1 MVSNTHGAAAAS
13 LYETDF
19 VQWAQDQAAE
29 LRRLQRDGAIGS
41 LDLPNLAEEIE
52 GLARAERRE
61 LANRIRTIIEHL
73 IKLQASQVA
82 EPRAGRE
89 ETIDRS
95 RIEIDGLL
103 SDNTSLRREL
113 DPMIRD
119 QTSPAA
125 RLAASSFKGHGEP
138 PRPFG
143 ALRFTREQVLGRP
156 PSLIPS
162 SERPVGA
169 RAFPH

>member
-1 MVSNTHGAAAAS
+1 MVSSTNRVAAAS

-29 LRRLQRDGAIGS
+29 LRRLERDGPVGS

-73 IKLQASQVA
+73 IKLQASRA
-82 EPRAGRE
+82 AAPRAGWE

-95 RIEIDGLL
+95 RIEIEGLL
-103 SDNTSLRREL
+103 SDNPSLRREL

-125 RLAASSFKGHGEP
+125 RLAASNLKRHGEP
-138 PRPFG
+138 PRPVG
-143 ALRFTREQVLGRP
+143 ALRYTKEQVLGRP
-156 PSLIPS
+156 PKPDP
-162 SERPVGA
+162 E
-169 RAFPH
+169 